1 MNHKATSNPNTTP
14 KVNLGILQ
22 EVKTRLKERCRVKRR
37 EGSWD
42 RGSDG
47 IMLDILWG
55 RSNKRLSR
63 GQPWGNSRVFNHNLW
78 VKAICLDTRLRFL
91 LRFLLILLGGNGFWF
106 TFFFSV
112 IIVSRVVAVVT
123 ILHRRTVCCRD
134 GVVLVLS
141 PPSLKIARCS
151 DGVHQL
157 CQVLVLDAL
166 HVGNGTRT
174 MLCQSDKMFSR
185 GGDLLFETSPVS
197 VLAVGGDKLAQLLQL
212 RELVGCE
219 CGSSSL
225 ALGELGHHALL
236 AQAGEQLANREHV
249 SHLGKLLS
257 GLFLLFSL
265 RLLLPILGVVR
276 GKLGKLPRQLASEV
290 QGADHLVVLGNGS
303 LLVFVQLFSTS
314 LILAVSVQLA
324 LPLFQV
330 ADFLLDDGES
340 LGDHVV
346 LRHACGHDLGLVG
359 RLHGLG
365 RGAEHGHR
373 HCLSQPPPGSTLQLS
388 DTHQTLAD
396 RFRAWISCRSE
407 SSNKSM

>member
-63 GQPWGNSRVFNHNLW
+63 GQPWGNSRVFNLNLW

-91 LRFLLILLGGNGFWF
+91 LRFLLILLGSNVFWF
-106 TFFFSV
+106 TLFFSV
-112 IIVSRVVAVVT
+112 IISRVVAIVT

-157 CQVLVLDAL
+157 CQVFVLDAL

-174 MLCQSDKMFSR
+174 MLCQSDKMYSR

-212 RELVGCE
+212 RELVSCE
-219 CGSSSL
+219 RGGSSL
-225 ALGELGHHALL
+225 ALGELSHHALL
-236 AQAGEQLANREHV
+236 AQAGEQLAYREHV

-276 GKLGKLPRQLASEV
+276 SELGKLSRQLAREV
-290 QGADHLVVLGNGS
+290 QGANHLVVLGNGS
-303 LLVFVQLFSTS
+303 LLVFIQLFSPS
-314 LILAVSVQLA
+314 LILAVPVQLA

-396 RFRAWISCRSE
+396 RFLAWISCRSE
-407 SSNKSM
+407 SSNKSL

>member
-22 EVKTRLKERCRVKRR
+22 EVKTRLKERCRGKRR

-42 RGSDG
+42 GGSDG

-63 GQPWGNSRVFNHNLW
+63 GQPWDNSRVFNLNLW

-91 LRFLLILLGGNGFWF
+91 LRFLLILLGSNGFWF

-112 IIVSRVVAVVT
+112 IIISRVVAIVA
-123 ILHRRTVCCRD
+123 ILHRRTVLCRD
-134 GVVLVLS
+134 RAVLVLS
-141 PPSLKIARCS
+141 PPSLKIARGS

-157 CQVLVLDAL
+157 CQIFVLDAL
-166 HVGNGTRT
+166 HVGNRTRT
-174 MLCQSDKMFSR
+174 MLCQSDEMFRR

-197 VLAVGGDKLAQLLQL
+197 VLAVRGDKLAQLLQL

-219 CGSSSL
+219 SGSSSL

-276 GKLGKLPRQLASEV
+276 SELGKLSPR
-290 QGADHLVVLGNGS
+290 
-303 LLVFVQLFSTS
+303 
-314 LILAVSVQLA
+314 
-324 LPLFQV
+324 
-330 ADFLLDDGES
+330 
-340 LGDHVV
+340 
-346 LRHACGHDLGLVG
+346 
-359 RLHGLG
+359 
-365 RGAEHGHR
+365 
-373 HCLSQPPPGSTLQLS
+373 PP
-388 DTHQTLAD
+388 
-396 RFRAWISCRSE
+396 
-407 SSNKSM
+407 